1 MKAIFLDNAILG
13 RSLLRY
19 LNYNI
24 QQLRAKGGD
33 KISIDLIELK
43 LNEVRIP
50 SVQVILNIVRIAT
63 DRSIWKYNKRA
74 GIVQFDRMQDLRRI
88 IYYAI

>member
-63 DRSIWKYNKRA
+63 NRSIWKYNKRA

>member
-1 MKAIFLDNAILG
+1 M
-13 RSLLRY
+13 RY

-63 DRSIWKYNKRA
+63 NRSIWKYNKRA

>member
-1 MKAIFLDNAILG
+1 M
-13 RSLLRY
+13 RY
-19 LNYNI
+19 PNYNI
-24 QQLRAKGGD
+24 QQLRAKRGD